1 MRRPPLSYT
10 YDVTMFRETFE
21 SRFTY
26 LNGFLRNVSRF
37 ADRPAVFDPH
47 SDRRWTYRE
56 LNCEVNR
63 LAHALRADGVGKNDV
78 VMFALLNSPEFVFF
92 YLAAHKIGAIACPVN
107 YRQGSG
113 EIALVIDDSTPKVF
127 VYDAEF
133 GELSSRAL
141 EMCENRPAVELVVGA
156 EEDAVLPAG
165 RRRYEDYVFEQPETD
180 PPIDFAPHIYDETTR
195 LYTSGTTNRPKGV
208 PINNINEVLSA
219 HDVMMHFPLSPVDRT
234 MNMTPWFHRGG
245 IHSGGPCP
253 TLYAGGEVVILRDF
267 APRTCLEYAEKYAIS
282 FLIGVP
288 TIIAMLARTQ
298 ERTPADLSALHGIV
312 TMGAPFEKSACE
324 KYMKLLTPN
333 IFNGYGTTETFWNTF
348 LRPFDLPDNAGS
360 AGRSC
365 TDDEVRLVALRPN
378 GERSEP
384 DETVPH
390 DSETPGEI
398 IISSPAKSAFCYFN
412 NEEMTE
418 KKFYKGWL
426 YTGDV
431 GTWDENEFVTVSGR
445 RDDMIVSAGENIY
458 PAQIEAVLNEHPKV
472 AESAVIGIPD
482 KLRGEVVAAYVVAK
496 DPSLTIEELKDH
508 CTHSPMLSSYK
519 WPRAYHIVDE
529 LPHTATGKL
538 MHYKLRSYAKN

>member
-1 MRRPPLSYT
+1 MSHNYT
-10 YDVTMFRETFE
+10 YDIEMFRDTFE

-37 ADRPAVFDPH
+37 GNRPAVFDPQ
-47 SDRRWTYRE
+47 SGRRWTYRE

-63 LAHALRADGVGKNDV
+63 LAHALRSDGIGKNDV

-113 EIALVIDDSTPKVF
+113 EIALVIDDSTPRVF

-133 GELSSRAL
+133 GELSSEAL
-141 EMCENRPAVELVVGA
+141 ELCQNRPAVELVVGA
-156 EEDAVLPAG
+156 EEGASLPAG
-165 RRRYEDYVFEQPETD
+165 RKRYEDYVFEQPETD
-180 PPIDFAPHIYDETTR
+180 PPIDFEPHIYDETTR

-208 PINNINEVLSA
+208 PINNVNEVLSA
-219 HDVMMHFPLSPVDRT
+219 HDVMMHFPLGPTDRT

-267 APRTCLEYAEKYAIS
+267 APRTCLEYAQKYEIS

-288 TIIAMLARTQ
+288 TIISMLARTQ
-298 ERTPADLSALHGIV
+298 ERSPFDLSALRGIV

-324 KYMKLLTPN
+324 KYMNLLTPN

-365 TDDEVRLVALRPN
+365 TDDDVRLVALHPDGSRA
-378 GERSEP
+378 EP

-412 NEEMTE
+412 NEEMTK

-458 PAQIEAVLNEHPKV
+458 PAQIEAVLNDHPKV
-472 AESAVIGIPD
+472 AESAVIGVPD
-482 KLRGEVVAAYVVAK
+482 KLRGEVVAAYIVPK
-496 DPSLTIEELKDH
+496 DPSLTVEELKDF

-519 WPRAYHIVDE
+519 WPRNYHIVE
-529 LPHTATGKL
+529 SLPHTATGKL
-538 MHYKLRSYAKN
+538 MHFKLRSYAKN